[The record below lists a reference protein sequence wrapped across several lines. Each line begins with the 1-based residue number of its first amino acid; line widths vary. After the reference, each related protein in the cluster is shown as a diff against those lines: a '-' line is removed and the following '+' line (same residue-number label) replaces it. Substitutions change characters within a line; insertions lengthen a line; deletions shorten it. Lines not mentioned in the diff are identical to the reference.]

1 MNNYT
6 NVIMKYKD
14 EIIGKKKKKIESR
27 WEKDFFELWNAKENV
42 KTFIIV
48 IVKKHKSNIYYRK
61 LIENVVLDIG
71 LCNIEVLYALEK

>member
-71 LCNIEVLYALEK
+71 LCNIEVLYALGK